1 MEPLPP
7 TVEAFEKLDRVG
19 FPDAAAVLQRLG
31 RRALAEVPEC
41 VGLSLTLVED
51 GITLTLV
58 SSSLDVAQIDAMQYL
73 DGGPCVAAVDDGLT
87 VETHDLGLLDED
99 RWSLFSRS
107 SAAAGVQS
115 TLSLSISDGR
125 SVVGGINLYAGVPNA
140 FEGSRRRP
148 REHVPCRCPVRRQGR
163 GPRLLHPAVRG
174 RGTADPGRPGR
185 CAGRRR
191 DDRCPAWRRPRR
203 GRDPAHRGRRTSG
216 NPAPAGGPGGD
227 RRAHATVVDT

>member
-1 MEPLPP
+1 MQPLPP

-19 FPDAAAVLQRLG
+19 LPDAAAVLQRLG

-73 DGGPCVAAVDDGLT
+73 DGGPCVAAVGDART

-115 TLSLSISDGR
+115 TLSLSISHGH

-140 FEGSRRRP
+140 FEG
-148 REHVPCRCPVRRQGR
+148 HVDA
-163 GPRLLHPAVRG
+163 LASAFHADALSAVKD
-174 RGTADPGRPGR
+174 ADL
-185 CAGRRR
+185 AFS
-191 DDRCPAWRRPRR
+191 
-203 GRDPAHRGRRTSG
+203 T
-216 NPAPAGGPGGD
+216 
-227 RRAHATVVDT
+227 RRAAAAAPQILAARADVQVAVGMIAAQHGVDFDGAESQLLEAAAQAGIPIQQVARAVIAAHTQSRYT

>member
-1 MEPLPP
+1 MQPLPP

-19 FPDAAAVLQRLG
+19 LPDAAAVLQRLG

-73 DGGPCVAAVDDGLT
+73 DGGPCVAPVGDART
-87 VETHDLGLLDED
+87 VQTHDLGLLDED

-115 TLSLSISDGR
+115 TLSLSISHGH

-140 FEGSRRRP
+140 FEG
-148 REHVPCRCPVRRQGR
+148 HVDA
-163 GPRLLHPAVRG
+163 LASAFHADALSAVKD
-174 RGTADPGRPGR
+174 ADL
-185 CAGRRR
+185 AFS
-191 DDRCPAWRRPRR
+191 
-203 GRDPAHRGRRTSG
+203 T
-216 NPAPAGGPGGD
+216 
-227 RRAHATVVDT
+227 RRAAAAAPQILAARADVQVAVGMIAAQHGVDFDGAESQLLEAAAQAGVPIQHVARAVIAAHTQSRYT

>member
-1 MEPLPP
+1 MQPLPP

-19 FPDAAAVLQRLG
+19 LPDAAAVLQRLG

-73 DGGPCVAAVDDGLT
+73 DGGPCVAPVGDART
-87 VETHDLGLLDED
+87 VQTHDLGLLDED

-140 FEGSRRRP
+140 FEG
-148 REHVPCRCPVRRQGR
+148 HVDA
-163 GPRLLHPAVRG
+163 LASAFHADALSAVKD
-174 RGTADPGRPGR
+174 ADL
-185 CAGRRR
+185 AFS
-191 DDRCPAWRRPRR
+191 
-203 GRDPAHRGRRTSG
+203 T
-216 NPAPAGGPGGD
+216 
-227 RRAHATVVDT
+227 RRAAAAAPQILAARADVQVAVGMIAAQHGVDFDGAESQLLEAAAQAGIPIQHVARAVIAAHTQSRYT

>member
-19 FPDAAAVLQRLG
+19 LPDAAAVLQRLG

-73 DGGPCVAAVDDGLT
+73 DGGPCVEAVGDGLT
-87 VETHDLGLLDED
+87 VETHDLGPTGRGPLVPVQPVIGCRGRAEHALAVDLGRAFD
-99 RWSLFSRS
+99 RRRHQP
-107 SAAAGVQS
+107 VRRR
-115 TLSLSISDGR
+115 TER
-125 SVVGGINLYAGVPNA
+125 VR
-140 FEGSRRRP
+140 GSRRRP
-148 REHVPCRCPVRRQGR
+148 GEHVPCRCPVRRQGR

-203 GRDPAHRGRRTSG
+203 SRVPAHRGRRASG
-216 NPAPAGGPGGD
+216 NPAPAGGPGRH
-227 RRAHATVVDT
+227 RRAHATRDT